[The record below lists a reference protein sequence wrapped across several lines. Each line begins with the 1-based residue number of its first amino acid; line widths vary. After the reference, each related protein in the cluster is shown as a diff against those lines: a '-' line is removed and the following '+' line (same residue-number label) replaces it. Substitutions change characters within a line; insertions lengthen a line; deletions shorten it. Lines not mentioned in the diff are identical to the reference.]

1 MLVESGARIMSQ
13 LLKAMRLCCA
23 VPKIPGKSS
32 VPPGLPLNK
41 NRSLS
46 TRSESTLPQTLI
58 PLDFISFISNVYR
71 KPGEGSSRLSPK
83 VCNSSLAP
91 PHSCEH
97 ARIPTTRFCSWSY
110 FITCGHPGGG
120 VPLRWDSQ
128 SWLSLLGLSRDTGH
142 GPPLLSVPRYR
153 CAVMRKV
160 PESPVLQPSGTGKQI
175 RSARCL
181 SIESG
186 HWVGNARTP
195 SRSQVDSRTQKWD
208 RTRKKAWVQR
218 SKLAF

>member
-110 FITCGHPGGG
+110 FITCGHPRGWGTSAVG
-120 VPLRWDSQ
+120 QPILAVAVRPF
-128 SWLSLLGLSRDTGH
+128 TGH
-142 GPPLLSVPRYR
+142 GPRTTALIGPPVPLR
-153 CAVMRKV
+153 CDA
-160 PESPVLQPSGTGKQI
+160 Q
-175 RSARCL
+175 SAR
-181 SIESG
+181 I
-186 HWVGNARTP
+186 
-195 SRSQVDSRTQKWD
+195 
-208 RTRKKAWVQR
+208 TRVTA
-218 SKLAF
+218 